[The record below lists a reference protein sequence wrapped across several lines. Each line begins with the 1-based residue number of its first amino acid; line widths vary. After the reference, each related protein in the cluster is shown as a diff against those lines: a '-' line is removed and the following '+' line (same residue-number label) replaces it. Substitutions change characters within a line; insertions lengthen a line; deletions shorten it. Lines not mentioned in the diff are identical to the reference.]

1 MVDKRGKNGFEVK
14 RKEKYRMRGL
24 NPRPIACEAIVITTT
39 PTRPIDVLPLLS
51 THPLHSPSFCRLLIK
66 YVLDIRYSGTVMV
79 V

>member
-39 PTRPIDVLPLLS
+39 PTRPVVCFHFCLHILCTL
-51 THPLHSPSFCRLLIK
+51 LHSVGC
-66 YVLDIRYSGTVMV
+66 
-79 V
+79 